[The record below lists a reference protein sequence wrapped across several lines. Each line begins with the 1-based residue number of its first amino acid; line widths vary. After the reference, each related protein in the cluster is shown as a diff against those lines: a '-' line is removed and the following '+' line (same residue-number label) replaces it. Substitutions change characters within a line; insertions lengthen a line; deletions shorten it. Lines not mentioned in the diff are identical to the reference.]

1 MRLKK
6 KDRIIKYLLDRS
18 YNHELILYVTALLD
32 VCNNGLIK
40 NYALKYHTDI
50 INNYFNGDRTIF
62 NDIYLT
68 LLRDEI
74 IKMEGLDLNILIWN
88 DDHYYRLRYNLPR
101 RKYSK
106 SILQNQQSIGNLLEE
121 FSKTIASHKANA
133 ADPSK
138 KITINNLEEIKVKY
152 DWVKIQG
159 IKIPRSLS
167 PLFIGNQVGN
177 TLTKEEIRHMCGLLS
192 QCDSDGYII
201 DFKES
206 YSFQSMISLFDDNSV
221 SVSTCY
227 DVNRKLRNKGII
239 TLEDHPQKGIPC
251 LRINGYK
258 EGFGKGKNYVIVPYA
273 VFQKCFKDCET
284 SSIKVFFDWIFK
296 LNNGEDKGGHKGKDK
311 VIYLK
316 AFTTKLDTRTDRQRY
331 YEFCRW
337 VKKRCKS
344 EIKKLLVGDGE
355 HDALQNFFDFTLN
368 SKNASRG
375 VIEIRIKEQYFISKK
390 NAERTR
396 MYLDPL
402 VRYKNKAAI
411 IEEVLSSCTMKCSI
425 KDKRDFV
432 RILRSASRREIELLI
447 TTLEID
453 FRNRQQ
459 RRWKEIRSLGAY
471 LKWLYDQYRQ
481 GDRAIIY
488 GKLSGDPEEFT
499 EDNEYEEII
508 EDFEEEYREDDGY
521 IA

>member
-1 MRLKK
+1 MKLKK
-6 KDRIIKYLLDRS
+6 KDRIIKYLFDRGYS
-18 YNHELILYVTALLD
+18 RELILYVTALLE
-32 VCNNGLIK
+32 VCNNGSIK
-40 NYALKYHTDI
+40 NYALKYHKDI
-50 INNYFNGDRTIF
+50 INNYFNNDRSIF
-62 NDIYLT
+62 NEIYLT

-88 DDHYYRLRYNLPR
+88 DDHYYRLRYNIPR

-106 SILQNQQSIGNLLEE
+106 SILQDQQSIGNLLDE
-121 FSKTIASHKANA
+121 FSKAVASHKGDA
-133 ADPSK
+133 ADPTK
-138 KITINNLEEIKVKY
+138 KITINNLEEVKVKY

-159 IKIPRSLS
+159 IKIPRNLS
-167 PLFIGNQVGN
+167 SLFIGNQDGG
-177 TLTKEEIRHMCGLLS
+177 TLTKEEMRHMCGLLS
-192 QCDSDGYII
+192 QCDANGDIV
-201 DFKES
+201 DFRES
-206 YSFQSMISLFDDNSV
+206 YSFQLMLSLFDDNSV

-227 DVNRKLRNKGII
+227 DVHRKLRDKGVIS
-239 TLEDHPQKGIPC
+239 LEIHSQKGVPC
-251 LRINGYK
+251 LRINGYR
-258 EGFGKGKNYVIVPYA
+258 EGFGKNKNYVIVPYA
-273 VFQKCFKDCET
+273 VFQKYFKDCET

-296 LNNGEDKGGHKGKDK
+296 LNNGDDKGGNKGKDK

-316 AFTTKLDTRTDRQRY
+316 AFTTKLDTRTDKQKY

-337 VKKRCKS
+337 VKKRCRS

-375 VIEIRIKEQYFISKK
+375 VIEIRIKEQYYISKK

-402 VRYKNKAAI
+402 DRYKKKAAI
-411 IEEVLSSCTMKCSI
+411 IEEVLASCTMKCSI

-447 TTLEID
+447 ATLEID

-471 LKWLYDQYRQ
+471 LKWLYDQYRR
-481 GDRAIIY
+481 GDRTIIY
-488 GKLSGDPEEFT
+488 EKLHGDPEVFE
-499 EDNEYEEII
+499 ENNEYEEII
-508 EDFEEEYREDDGY
+508 EDFEEEYGEDNGY